1 MKAGKTSYHTAES
14 TTGSGG
20 VAPTTSLSSTK
31 RSAASR

>member
-1 MKAGKTSYHTAES
+1 MKVGKTSYHTAES

-31 RSAASR
+31 LSAASR